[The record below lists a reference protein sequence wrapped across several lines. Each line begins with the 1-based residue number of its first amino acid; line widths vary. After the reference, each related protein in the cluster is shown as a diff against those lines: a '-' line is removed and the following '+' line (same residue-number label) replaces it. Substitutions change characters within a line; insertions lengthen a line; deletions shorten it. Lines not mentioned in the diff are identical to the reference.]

1 MQWSISRYVDEHPLA
16 LFDVVEVV
24 AGDLLREG
32 GKVRIRAGRIIQL
45 LDIRVFD
52 LLYRDLLLELI
63 QLRLTFA
70 DLGSDADT
78 RYHGVNQ
85 KRYRSQR
92 DHDDHRAGQKSST
105 LALRLFCAVAFSL

>member
-52 LLYRDLLLELI
+52 LLYRDLLVQI
-63 QLRLTFA
+63 VKLRFSFPNLRT
-70 DLGSDADT
+70 DGDD
-78 RYHGVNQ
+78 RDHRINQ
-85 KRYRSQR
+85 KRNRNKR
-92 DHDDHRAGQKSST
+92 DQHKHGTGKEPS
-105 LALRLFCAVAFSL
+105 ALILRFLSAA